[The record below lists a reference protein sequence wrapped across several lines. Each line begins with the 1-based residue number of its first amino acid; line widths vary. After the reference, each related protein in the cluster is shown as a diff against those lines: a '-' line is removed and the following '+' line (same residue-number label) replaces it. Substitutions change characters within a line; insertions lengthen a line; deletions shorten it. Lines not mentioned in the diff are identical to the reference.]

1 MEQLENFCSFPM
13 AYKVMNHFVSYTV
26 TFKFHLPGP
35 KLTTPVVGT
44 LFMATAHLK
53 EIKGSRWGGGR
64 RGELGRKPLN
74 RSEMTA
80 VKTLLQLHKV
90 SQICKQSMVTSL
102 FTL

>member
-1 MEQLENFCSFPM
+1 M

-26 TFKFHLPGP
+26 IFKFHLPGP
-35 KLTTPVVGT
+35 KLTVPVAGT
-44 LFMATAHLK
+44 LFMAAAHLK
-53 EIKGSRWGGGR
+53 EIKGSGGGR
-64 RGELGRKPLN
+64 GGGELGRKPLN

-90 SQICKQSMVTSL
+90 SQVRKQSMVTSL